1 MRHFLLKASSLC
13 LQPCSSIKAQHRHCR
28 RRYADSLYVVFKV
41 QQLREVIFF
50 SKRNEDYMNKKAK
63 NEIPRGGEK
72 LSRQSK
78 TMSRNDKNIIDSLL
92 EWNLIHLLED
102 IFLHLDVQ
110 SLTNAE
116 QAFPD
121 SWRPFIQGNSKLYH
135 KKLAT
140 ISSWFLRSSIK
151 TSSVG
156 NSKKKEKSQSRRN
169 PLFRQPL
176 GTTLMAAPTLFQ
188 E

>member
-1 MRHFLLKASSLC
+1 
-13 LQPCSSIKAQHRHCR
+13 
-28 RRYADSLYVVFKV
+28 
-41 QQLREVIFF
+41 
-50 SKRNEDYMNKKAK
+50 MNKKAK
-63 NEIPRGGEK
+63 NEIPRGEK

-116 QAFPD
+116 QASPYT
-121 SWRPFIQGNSKLYH
+121 WRSFIQQNSKLYH

-140 ISSWFLRSSIK
+140 ISSWFLIK
-151 TSSVG
+151 TSSLV
-156 NSKKKEKSQSRRN
+156 EERKSLSRRK
-169 PLFRQPL
+169 PLFRTPL
-176 GTTLMAAPTLFQ
+176 GTTLAPTLLQQ

>member
-1 MRHFLLKASSLC
+1 
-13 LQPCSSIKAQHRHCR
+13 
-28 RRYADSLYVVFKV
+28 
-41 QQLREVIFF
+41 
-50 SKRNEDYMNKKAK
+50 MNKKKEIEK
-63 NEIPRGGEK
+63 NEIPWGEK

-92 EWNLIHLLED
+92 EWNLIHLVED

-116 QAFPD
+116 EASPD

-140 ISSWFLRSSIK
+140 ISSWFLIK
-151 TSSVG
+151 TSSVEVG
-156 NSKKKEKSQSRRN
+156 NFKKKEKSLSRRN

-176 GTTLMAAPTLFQ
+176 GTTLMAAPTLLQ
-188 E
+188 EW